1 MRFRVAIGVVLLLTA
16 VRVPAQILPRP
27 GANDPRLQTVD
38 YSEGSVVQLRG
49 APGYQLMVE
58 LSPDEQVQN
67 VALGDGGAWQVNVSK
82 SGDRLFLKPMQPGS
96 MTNMTVV
103 TSVRQYSFDLQAL
116 DSAAPDMPY
125 TVQFH
130 YPAVRQA
137 EAVADA
143 EYVDVA
149 SALRRSNH
157 YKVSGDRALRPS
169 GMTDDG
175 ERTYIVWPKRA
186 AIPAIY
192 ALDNYGHE
200 ILANGMM
207 RPDDVYVIDGAPG
220 RFIFRID
227 QRVARA
233 SYVRPRKS
241 R

>member
-1 MRFRVAIGVVLLLTA
+1 VLFR
-16 VRVPAQILPRP
+16 
-27 GANDPRLQTVD
+27 
-38 YSEGSVVQLRG
+38 SV
-49 APGYQLMVE
+49 
-58 LSPDEQVQN
+58 S
-67 VALGDGGAWQVNVSK
+67 VSK

-116 DSAAPDMPY
+116 DTPAPDMPY

-130 YPAVRQA
+130 YPAQPTD
-137 EAVADA
+137 VAPDA
-143 EYVDVA
+143 QYVDVA
-149 SALRRSNH
+149 AALRRANH
-157 YKVSGDRALRPS
+157 YKVSGDRSLRPS

-175 ERTYIVWPKRA
+175 EHTYIVWPKRA

-192 ALDNYGHE
+192 AIDNYGHE
-200 ILANGMM
+200 SLANGMM

-233 SYVRPRKS
+233 SYIRPKRS